1 MISAA
6 CGWDHTLLLTASG
19 RVLTA
24 GGDTFGQRGL
34 GKARRRPAGASRR
47 ANADTVTDT
56 AATGEAT
63 DSGTSTAS
71 VPPFAFCPLPL
82 EDVLAASKMED
93 MMSKDKIAMSQ
104 NGVEKSQ
111 LDGAASCDRVPS
123 HGEVVTSRSVC
134 ITSVSA
140 GLRHS
145 AAVTSQGQLLVWGD
159 NSRGQLGESLSHQA
173 VHC

>member
-1 MISAA
+1 MKSAA

-34 GKARRRPAGASRR
+34 GRVRRRPAGASGR
-47 ANADTVTDT
+47 ADADTDT

-71 VPPFAFCPLPL
+71 VPAFGFHPLPL
-82 EDVLAASKMED
+82 EDVLAASKMDDTVSE
-93 MMSKDKIAMSQ
+93 DKILMSQ

-111 LDGAASCDRVPS
+111 MDGAASCDRVPS
-123 HGEVVTSRSVC
+123 HGEAVPSRSVT

-145 AAVTSQGQLLVWGD
+145 AAVTSRGQLLVWGD
-159 NSRGQLGESLSHQA
+159 NSRGQLGEF
-173 VHC
+173 